1 MGCHLWGRRE
11 SDTTEAA
18 VAGIS
23 LLSKV
28 SPKQGYVQPGLTE
41 MTAIAQT
48 LDLTEAHSGW

>member
-1 MGCHLWGRRE
+1 MGCHLWGHTE